1 MNNDNYL
8 EHHGIMG
15 MKWGTR
21 RYQNPDGSL
30 TEAGRKRYGVGGE
43 RKSAFEKLGG
53 KVRIVIKSAGSA
65 TGKAAKAAGVAT
77 GKAAKVAA
85 TKTKEFVEKKVEERK
100 EDIIASG
107 NVDKILAIQSKLT
120 RQELSDAL
128 GRARDI
134 SALTQMS
141 EANMKK
147 LAEKAK
153 ERGIGNK
160 IKKFVNASMS
170 VVETID
176 KAKQGFDK
184 AKKWFEDDDDSA
196 EKKIYKMSLA
206 EAYSY
211 IPNANAKELD
221 IINKRLT
228 KASSG
233 YKSYNAM
240 TPPS

>member
-65 TGKAAKAAGVAT
+65 TGKAAKAA
-77 GKAAKVAA
+77 A

-100 EDIIASG
+100 EDIINSG
-107 NVDKILAIQSKLT
+107 DVDKILAIQSKLT

-134 SALTQMS
+134 SALSQMS

-170 VVETID
+170 VVDTID

-184 AKKWFEDDDDSA
+184 AKKWFEDDDETA
-196 EKKIYKMSLA
+196 EKKIYKMSLKDV
-206 EAYSY
+206 YVNL
-211 IPNANAKELD
+211 PKFNAKELE
-221 IINKRLT
+221 IAKKRLALAQAGFT
-228 KASSG
+228 SWSKIA
-233 YKSYNAM
+233 
-240 TPPS
+240 PPST